1 MKTDLLASELLNNP
15 SKEADTLYKQY
26 HITLSTLIDKYAPPH
41 TKNTKAKYIPGWVNE
56 TVIAAK
62 ETKRLFERI
71 WRRNKSTFNRSQ
83 YMQKVHQYNK
93 ICMQAKS
100 EFLKEKIWDNH
111 HNPQK
116 LWRVL
121 GDVLHRI
128 PAKILPSI
136 NPPKLLADRFVEF
149 FTEKI
154 EKIHSI
160 FSTSLSFRH
169 ITPDSPPPTFA
180 SFSAVTE
187 EQVTKIIQD
196 SPTKSCSL
204 DPWPTF
210 LVLEFL
216 DILITPITSIINAS
230 LAQGTCPNFFKQAY
244 VTPIL
249 KKSSLDKAVFK
260 NYRPVSNLNFIS
272 KIQSAYRRLH
282 STETGL
288 LKIQNDIAASLDSG
302 KAVALTLLDLSA
314 AFDTID
320 HDILF
325 NSLRDWFGVDG
336 TVLRWIRSY
345 LSNRKQKVKLGNS
358 FSDVFSLPYGVP
370 QGSVLGPLLFTL
382 YTTPLSNIISN
393 FNVTHH
399 LYADDTQIY
408 LALDNRNFDSSF
420 AELTECLT
428 CIQNWMAGVKLKLN
442 PEKTE
447 FIIIGDRQARESL
460 ITKFPTQLLGNSI
473 SPTDTV
479 KNLGVIFD
487 SGNTF
492 SNHITN
498 MCRACY
504 YHLKD
509 LRRIRKFLSVETA
522 ALLANSMIS
531 SRLDYCNSLLYG
543 ISKYNVAKLQ
553 KIQNALCR
561 IVFRLD
567 RTSHVTPFLQKL
579 HWLPITYRILFKYNL
594 ITFKA
599 INFSQPI
606 YLSSLIKTSCLT
618 RGNRLSLSSAS
629 HKKAIGRRGF
639 VVASP
644 IEWNRLP
651 QSVRSQQTIT
661 GFRSQL
667 KTYLLRLAYPPP

>member
-1 MKTDLLASELLNNP
+1 M
-15 SKEADTLYKQY
+15 
-26 HITLSTLIDKYAPPH
+26 
-41 TKNTKAKYIPGWVNE
+41 
-56 TVIAAK
+56 
-62 ETKRLFERI
+62 
-71 WRRNKSTFNRSQ
+71 
-83 YMQKVHQYNK
+83 
-93 ICMQAKS
+93 
-100 EFLKEKIWDNH
+100 
-111 HNPQK
+111 
-116 LWRVL
+116 
-121 GDVLHRI
+121 
-128 PAKILPSI
+128 
-136 NPPKLLADRFVEF
+136 
-149 FTEKI
+149 
-154 EKIHSI
+154 
-160 FSTSLSFRH
+160 
-169 ITPDSPPPTFA
+169 
-180 SFSAVTE
+180 
-187 EQVTKIIQD
+187 
-196 SPTKSCSL
+196 
-204 DPWPTF
+204 
-210 LVLEFL
+210 
-216 DILITPITSIINAS
+216 
-230 LAQGTCPNFFKQAY
+230 
-244 VTPIL
+244 
-249 KKSSLDKAVFK
+249 
-260 NYRPVSNLNFIS
+260 
-272 KIQSAYRRLH
+272 
-282 STETGL
+282 
-288 LKIQNDIAASLDSG
+288 DSG

-314 AFDTID
+314 AFDTFD

-460 ITKFPTQLLGNSI
+460 TNKFPTQLLGNSI

-579 HWLPITYRILFKYNL
+579 HWLPITYCILFKYNL

-667 KTYLLRLAYPPP
+667 KTYLFRLAYPPP